1 MNNLNPSL
9 KENNYIVVQNF
20 VDVKKSKSLSDE
32 FNLFCDENKIPGDDQ
47 AENSSS
53 VYNYISFLE
62 LLCEKTPEVS
72 KICGETVLPTYS
84 YARTYRKGS
93 VLKKHT
99 DKDQCELSLTIN
111 LGSDRPWL
119 IWIETPNKEKRYI
132 MLSPGDALFYMGCDS
147 PHWRDEY
154 DGEWYT
160 QVFLH
165 YVFSR
170 GNKACN
176 YFDKS
181 HLGINCTPQ
190 GNQIKID
197 ENVLEENKII
207 KTPELIVKDKNY
219 NLRSQTK
226 LEDFIVVLNSLVPD
240 ELCDKIISEYDH
252 CDLWKDTSVGGGEVN
267 TNVRNCSV
275 LNISDQNCFQY
286 NTDYRKQLDSEFF
299 VSAAEAL
306 KKYKEKFPD
315 ANVDIDT
322 GYDLLRYKEGQ
333 FYVQHTD
340 SFKLQQRAISCS
352 FSLNDDYDGGE
363 FAFFDREII
372 IKTKKGDAILFPSN
386 FMYPHEVMPVASG
399 TRYSIITWYV

>member
-1 MNNLNPSL
+1 MNNLNPSI
-9 KENNYIVVQNF
+9 KVNNYLVVKNF
-20 VDVKKSKSLSDE
+20 IDIKRSKSLSDE
-32 FNLFCDENKIPGDDQ
+32 FNSFCDKNNVLGDDQ
-47 AENSSS
+47 ALNSSS

-62 LLCEKTPEVS
+62 LLCEKTPEIS

-99 DKDQCELSLTIN
+99 DKDQCEVSLTVN

-119 IWIETPNKEKRYI
+119 IWIETPNSDKHNI
-132 MLSPGDALFYMGCDS
+132 MLSPGDALLYMGCDA

-170 GNKACN
+170 GNRVN
-176 YFDKS
+176 SYFDKS
-181 HLGINCTPQ
+181 HLGINCDQ
-190 GNQIKID
+190 HGNKV
-197 ENVLEENKII
+197 EKTLEESKII
-207 KTPELIVKDKNY
+207 KTPELIVKPSI
-219 NLRSQTK
+219 RSQTK
-226 LEDFIVVLNSLVPD
+226 LEDFIVVLDSLVPD
-240 ELCDKIISEYDH
+240 ELCNRIISEYKD

-267 TNVRNCSV
+267 PNVRSCSV
-275 LNISDQNCFQY
+275 LNISEENTLQY
-286 NTDYRKQLDSEFF
+286 NTQYRKQLDSDFF
-299 VSAAEAL
+299 LSASQAL
-306 KKYKEKFPD
+306 QKYKEKFPD

-333 FYVQHTD
+333 FYIQHTD

-352 FSLNDDYDGGE
+352 FSLNDDYEGGE
-363 FAFFDREII
+363 FAFFDREIV

-386 FMYPHEVMPVASG
+386 FMYPHEVMPVTSG